1 MADIEERPQRSRSML
16 PTMYRKALQ
25 RAITHFLREDTSS
38 NNSFM
43 ALSRTID
50 TSSRTLH
57 HQQAISILMK

>member
-25 RAITHFLREDTSS
+25 RAFARFLREDTS